1 MEQQL
6 SKKKFILSSI
16 FIMCLILVIKYF
28 DALLLIAEKL
38 WEVAYPL
45 ILGVAIAYILNI
57 VLKKV
62 EKLYFSNS
70 QKKWVKKSRRIV
82 SIFLSIFLILAIIVL
97 IVTLIVPEL
106 VNAFLVIGREIP
118 IVFDRIKI
126 FLADHSKE
134 IPAIEKWVNEINID
148 WSNMTKKILDYTTSG
163 VGGILNSTFSFVGVL
178 TNGIVNFVIAL
189 IFAIYILATKETL
202 VSQSNRIIQVCLKE
216 KNTARLRK
224 VVKTANDT
232 FASFIV
238 GQCTEAVVLGVLC
251 TLGMLVCRF
260 PYAPMIGAFVGATAL
275 IPVVG
280 AYLGAFVGAFMILTV
295 NPTKALLFI
304 LFIIVLQQ
312 LEGNLIYPK
321 VVGSSIGL
329 PGIWVL
335 AAVTVGGGIGGVF
348 GMLFGVPAAATV
360 YKLIGESVREKE
372 EKRKGAMRKKEAKAG
387 RNKDNEK

>member
-6 SKKKFILSSI
+6 TKKKFILSGI

-28 DALLLIAEKL
+28 DNLILVARNL
-38 WEVAYPL
+38 WGVAYPL
-45 ILGVAIAYILNI
+45 ILGTAIAYILNI

-62 EKLYFSNS
+62 EKLYFPKS
-70 QKKWVKKSRRIV
+70 QKSWVIKSRRIV
-82 SIFLSIFLILAIIVL
+82 SIFISIFLILAIIVL

-106 VNAFLVIGREIP
+106 VNAFMVIGKEIP

-134 IPAIEKWVNEINID
+134 IPTIEKWINSINVD
-148 WSNMTKKILDYTTSG
+148 WSNMTKKIIDYTTSG

-178 TNGIVNFVIAL
+178 TNGIINFVIAL
-189 IFAIYILATKETL
+189 IFAIYILSTKETL
-202 VSQSNRIIQVCLKE
+202 ASQLNRMIQVCLKE
-216 KNTARLRK
+216 KATVRLRK
-224 VVKTANDT
+224 IIKTADDT

-251 TLGMLVCRF
+251 TLGMILCGF

-335 AAVTVGGGIGGVF
+335 AAVTVGGGIGGIF
-348 GMLFGVPAAATV
+348 GMLLGVPAAATI

-372 EKRKGAMRKKEAKAG
+372 ARTGKGKKGKNIAG
-387 RNKDNEK
+387 KENG

>member
-6 SKKKFILSSI
+6 SKKKFIVSSI
-16 FIMCLILVIKYF
+16 FIMCLVLVIKYF
-28 DALLLIAEKL
+28 DRLILVVGKL
-38 WEVAYPL
+38 WGVAYPL
-45 ILGVAIAYILNI
+45 ILGAAIAYILNI

-62 EKLYFSNS
+62 EKLYFPNS
-70 QKKWVKKSRRIV
+70 QKAWAKKSRRIV
-82 SIFLSIFLILAIIVL
+82 SIFLSIFLIFAIIML

-118 IVFDRIKI
+118 IAFEQVKL

-134 IPAIEKWVNEINID
+134 IPTIEKWINGINID
-148 WSNMTKKILDYTTSG
+148 WPGMTKKILDYAGSG

-178 TNGIVNFVIAL
+178 TNGIINFVIAL
-189 IFAIYILATKETL
+189 IFAIYILAAKETL
-202 VSQSNRIIQVCLKE
+202 ASQSDRMIQVCLKE
-216 KNTARLRK
+216 KNTARLKK
-224 VVKTANDT
+224 VIKTADDT
-232 FASFIV
+232 FSSFII

-251 TLGMLVCRF
+251 TLGMLLCRF

-295 NPTKALLFI
+295 NPTKALLFV

-348 GMLFGVPAAATV
+348 GMLCGVPAAATV

-372 EKRKGAMRKKEAKAG
+372 EKKKSAIGKRETKSG
-387 RNKDNEK
+387 RNQRSER

>member
-6 SKKKFILSSI
+6 TKKKFILSGI
-16 FIMCLILVIKYF
+16 FIMGLILIIKYF
-28 DALLLIAEKL
+28 DALLLVARNL
-38 WEVAYPL
+38 WGVAYPL
-45 ILGVAIAYILNI
+45 ILGAAIAYILNI

-62 EKLYFSNS
+62 EKLYFPGS
-70 QKKWVKKSRRIV
+70 QKKWVRKSRRIV
-82 SIFLSIFLILAIIVL
+82 SIFISIFLILAVIVL

-106 VNAFLVIGREIP
+106 VNAFMVIGKEIPVVFERIKVFLAEHSREIP
-118 IVFDRIKI
+118 T
-126 FLADHSKE
+126 
-134 IPAIEKWVNEINID
+134 IEKWINDINID
-148 WSNMTKKILDYTTSG
+148 WSNMTKKIIDYTTSG

-189 IFAIYILATKETL
+189 IFAIYILSSKEML
-202 VSQSNRIIQVCLKE
+202 ASQLNRVIHVCLKE
-216 KNTARLRK
+216 KAAVRLRK
-224 VVKTANDT
+224 IIGTADDT

-251 TLGMLVCRF
+251 TLGMLVCGF

-295 NPTKALLFI
+295 NPAKALLFI
-304 LFIIVLQQ
+304 LFIVVLQQ

-348 GMLFGVPAAATV
+348 GMLFGVPAAATM
-360 YKLIGESVREKE
+360 YKLIGESVRERE
-372 EKRKGAMRKKEAKAG
+372 MKRSKSKKEKHDPG
-387 RNKDNEK
+387 KENG